1 MQNALY
7 VEISAIGIILLSV
20 VLYSQRQFTAASA
33 AQRRFNN
40 LIYVTIVMLVID
52 AACWLID
59 GTQFR
64 LALQLNYT
72 LESIYYALHILLP
85 YLWALYVE
93 SALSTDLRAAGRRIA
108 VATVPLILFLIAL
121 IPNLKYGFV
130 FTIDEQNVY
139 HRAVG
144 VYFYAFL
151 SYAYLI
157 YGSIR
162 SLIKAKGA
170 AWVDDRRRYYTM
182 AFFAVLPSLGGF
194 IQLFFYGVSLNWILA
209 SVSILLVYLDAQNR
223 QISTDPLTNLNNRR
237 ELSKFLLREIGDRDP
252 NKGGTLILMIM
263 DVDGF
268 KMINDTYGHFYGDS
282 VLVAV
287 SEILKSSCKNTNA
300 FLARFGG
307 DEFCI
312 VLPPSMEA
320 DAEELI
326 QQVQENAEAWNRSH
340 PEMKPIGLSIGYAE
354 WDPKQDKSYETFLA
368 RADARM
374 YEVKN
379 AKKCAR

>member
-1 MQNALY
+1 MQHALY
-7 VEISAIGIILLSV
+7 VEISVIGIILLSI
-20 VLYSQRQFTAASA
+20 VLMSQRQFTAASA

-40 LIYVTIVMLVID
+40 LIYVTIMMLVVD

-59 GTQFR
+59 GMQFH
-64 LALQLNYT
+64 LARQLNYT
-72 LESIYYALHILLP
+72 LETIYYALHVLLP

-93 SALSTDLRAAGRRIA
+93 GALSTDLRAAGRRIA
-108 VATVPLILFLIAL
+108 IATVPLILFLIAL
-121 IPNLKYGFV
+121 VPNLKFGFV
-130 FTIDEQNVY
+130 FTIDAKNIY
-139 HRAVG
+139 HREIG

-162 SLIKAKGA
+162 SLIKARGA

-237 ELSKFLLREIGDRDP
+237 ELSKFLLREISDRDP
-252 NKGGTLILMIM
+252 NKGGALTLMIM

-287 SEILKSSCKNTNA
+287 SEILKASCKNTNA

-312 VLPPSMEA
+312 VLPPSMET

-326 QQVQENAEAWNRSH
+326 QQVQVNVTSWNQSH

-354 WDPKQDKSYETFLA
+354 WDPNQDKSYEMFLA